1 MLAAGWRCWNCVGK
15 EASKAGMTLPMLF
28 IDSSPWSELFWGFS
42 QGTCEFDDTDKYSWS
57 PFCLSTALMGL
68 CHFQPRAGCSPS
80 WGNAWTAW
88 AWVQR
93 EMQSLFTHLPHQGS
107 LRHHKIGVAESCF
120 VLDFVVDNWHEKGLT
135 NPSFPSVCTRLKWK
149 YDVFRSSL
157 RLLN

>member
-1 MLAAGWRCWNCVGK
+1 MLELCWKGDIQSWYDPAHAVYRQQPL
-15 EASKAGMTLPMLF
+15 EWALLRLF
-28 IDSSPWSELFWGFS
+28 PGDLWVWWHRLVFLV
-42 QGTCEFDDTDKYSWS
+42 S